1 MDQSPVTPALISQLA
16 ERLAAELR
24 REGHWPTIKLSIIF
38 GTITIIV
45 AAVAM
50 RWLYVSTRPPA
61 QPAPIIAA
69 ATPGAIATPASQPA
83 SHPTH
88 QLQPSARRV
97 LTFRRMPTFLG
108 NGLPI
113 AAAAAADQSAQHIA
127 ALDEVARK
135 VSITTDPS
143 DAVFRVWDDAVQSI
157 ATGWVLMDASTRR
170 AAAVKVDEALTAA
183 TAAPNVLERLFR
195 ALTPPPSSGQR
206 LAEPVDLWR
215 GAWRAGTLGRLAA
228 STFVPPAVI
237 EQARHRLG
245 VVFQKASSTH
255 GFSEDASRWL
265 DGAVSAM
272 IDSSAS
278 NERVYDEWELW
289 ISAQRALGGGPR
301 WHAALM
307 RAIAGNLQSSADL
320 SESGPVQN
328 VLGRLVALA
337 MDEPSE
343 IIRDQVLG
351 FFDDNSITVDDLWVL
366 TSLMAQDPKARW
378 FESPLVVP
386 PDADELHRARMR
398 DSIAHVWPQPA
409 AASTSPDAGPI
420 VADKALAQRWITT
433 AEAVLG
439 QSRAPTEAQRIGQI
453 LLASR
458 LVQAMDELASRNAPQ
473 AVETLDAIDKQ
484 LADQSQVI
492 SPMPAPLGHRRG
504 QTLGVDGQWSAE
516 YAQLGRNAEDRL
528 QSLRGLRNNAGSD
541 LGEIDARTLVHE
553 AYRGATQDVRRLAQ
567 GIVVE
572 QFQTGLNVAMQ
583 LLDQFP
589 DAPQTEHNSD
599 MIQRVTGRDLPS
611 SRQPLWPIEA
621 RLALA
626 LHALDLRPESRSP
639 VDQLVDALTDSYLH
653 RLAAVQR
660 DIAPTV
666 APRSPAEAAEMLVQA
681 WRERAQVTMAS
692 NPVPADLGGI
702 QQRLAVRM
710 QLAEGPIQRFVARQL
725 GVLDLVAYIT
735 VAEQPALREAVVQ
748 LLGESM
754 RRRARLHDVLEQ
766 SVEVER
772 TIVSLW
778 KLRLTTGETDLAAN
792 VRTED
797 SL

>member
-1 MDQSPVTPALISQLA
+1 
-16 ERLAAELR
+16 
-24 REGHWPTIKLSIIF
+24 
-38 GTITIIV
+38 
-45 AAVAM
+45 
-50 RWLYVSTRPPA
+50 
-61 QPAPIIAA
+61 
-69 ATPGAIATPASQPA
+69 
-83 SHPTH
+83 
-88 QLQPSARRV
+88 
-97 LTFRRMPTFLG
+97 
-108 NGLPI
+108 
-113 AAAAAADQSAQHIA
+113 
-127 ALDEVARK
+127 
-135 VSITTDPS
+135 
-143 DAVFRVWDDAVQSI
+143 
-157 ATGWVLMDASTRR
+157 
-170 AAAVKVDEALTAA
+170 
-183 TAAPNVLERLFR
+183 
-195 ALTPPPSSGQR
+195 
-206 LAEPVDLWR
+206 
-215 GAWRAGTLGRLAA
+215 
-228 STFVPPAVI
+228 
-237 EQARHRLG
+237 
-245 VVFQKASSTH
+245 
-255 GFSEDASRWL
+255 
-265 DGAVSAM
+265 
-272 IDSSAS
+272 
-278 NERVYDEWELW
+278 
-289 ISAQRALGGGPR
+289 
-301 WHAALM
+301 
-307 RAIAGNLQSSADL
+307 
-320 SESGPVQN
+320 
-328 VLGRLVALA
+328 
-337 MDEPSE
+337 
-343 IIRDQVLG
+343 
-351 FFDDNSITVDDLWVL
+351 
-366 TSLMAQDPKARW
+366 
-378 FESPLVVP
+378 
-386 PDADELHRARMR
+386 
-398 DSIAHVWPQPA
+398 
-409 AASTSPDAGPI
+409 
-420 VADKALAQRWITT
+420 
-433 AEAVLG
+433 
-439 QSRAPTEAQRIGQI
+439 
-453 LLASR
+453 
-458 LVQAMDELASRNAPQ
+458 
-473 AVETLDAIDKQ
+473 
-484 LADQSQVI
+484 
-492 SPMPAPLGHRRG
+492 MPAPLGHRRG

-710 QLAEGPIQRFVARQL
+710 QLAEGPIQRFVAWQL

-778 KLRLTTGETDLAAN
+778 KLRLTAGETDLAAN
-792 VRTED
+792 VRMED